1 MFIAALT
8 VGEMFSTG
16 GITALIGMGMTFIVL
31 ALLIFFLDAME
42 KGNKLDFSKIF
53 GKKKSVPKDSALT
66 PNVTPHE
73 EVFSHDKTSNEED
86 KIAAI
91 MAAISVVMRQETSS
105 ANKSKA
111 SFIVKSIKRV

>member
-66 PNVTPHE
+66 P
-73 EVFSHDKTSNEED
+73 TSLRVKKYFHMTKQVMK
-86 KIAAI
+86 KIKL
-91 MAAISVVMRQETSS
+91 RPLW
-105 ANKSKA
+105 
-111 SFIVKSIKRV
+111 RL